1 MWWWMYDF
9 DYIETSKWNQKTT
22 EFLLEIREAFHL
34 ISFSVCVIEVEV
46 EMCEMCN
53 GMYDS

>member
-1 MWWWMYDF
+1 MYDF

-46 EMCEMCN
+46 KMCEMCN